1 MFSPFVALW
10 LDDSS
15 RNLIKCYFRRL
26 ALGCFCLLVEPTSP
40 SLLDHRWLKRA
51 CCEVPVNFSIYES
64 KSLFPDG
71 SRNQQIGR
79 CRWDQND
86 PVAEIIITMN
96 PLYIL
101 NCPNEAHRWN
111 YLPPWPFT
119 VRTLPKLVCLLPQKL
134 IKCFWIESFLHQISN
149 WRYFGLGVIWEWN
162 RLQISPSATC
172 SLTFSLRPDSV
183 WPAWKWDVI
192 FVSAASSFLFLFLL
206 PLPLPASCFLFLLLT
221 PSLPL
226 QTCCW
231 HLWTF
236 IWRWAFGSVGLWSGG
251 SRDVWLQRWAPR
263 FLPPDELGPD
273 SQSHKLL

>member
-1 MFSPFVALW
+1 M
-10 LDDSS
+10 
-15 RNLIKCYFRRL
+15 
-26 ALGCFCLLVEPTSP
+26 
-40 SLLDHRWLKRA
+40 
-51 CCEVPVNFSIYES
+51 PVNFSVYES

-86 PVAEIIITMN
+86 PVAEIIITTN

-101 NCPNEAHRWN
+101 NCPNGAHRWN

-119 VRTLPKLVCLLPQKL
+119 VWTLPKLVCLLPQKV

-149 WRYFGLGVIWEWN
+149 WRYFGLGVIGEWN

-206 PLPLPASCFLFLLLT
+206 PLPLPSSYSFSPTSDVLLT
-221 PSLPL
+221 SLDIYL
-226 QTCCW
+226 TMSCW
-231 HLWTF
+231 F
-236 IWRWAFGSVGLWSGG
+236 CGFVIWWVAWCLTAAMSSQISSSRWARSRQPEPQITLMRCVGVFNLSFLIMNILNHR
-251 SRDVWLQRWAPR
+251 RDGLNQ
-263 FLPPDELGPD
+263 
-273 SQSHKLL
+273 

>member
-1 MFSPFVALW
+1 MGSEW
-10 LDDSS
+10 SCS
-15 RNLIKCYFRRL
+15 WTYNYN
-26 ALGCFCLLVEPTSP
+26 EPTLHFKLSKWGSSLKLP
-40 SLLDHRWLKRA
+40 SSLTFYS
-51 CCEVPVNFSIYES
+51 VNTS
-64 KSLFPDG
+64 KARVL
-71 SRNQQIGR
+71 
-79 CRWDQND
+79 
-86 PVAEIIITMN
+86 VAS
-96 PLYIL
+96 
-101 NCPNEAHRWN
+101 
-111 YLPPWPFT
+111 
-119 VRTLPKLVCLLPQKL
+119 KL

-192 FVSAASSFLFLFLL
+192 FVSAASSFLFLFLFL
-206 PLPLPASCFLFLLLT
+206 LPASCFLFLLLT

-236 IWRWAFGSVGLWSGG
+236 IWRWAFGSAGLWSGG